1 MIFVLKT
8 LYQQETGNERYD
20 SSSVLPVISE
30 AQDSSNSTSCD
41 FDFFSRFLFSGVFSY
56 AYSYKNHF
64 SINITWLL
72 AGIFMYGTE

>member
-30 AQDSSNSTSCD
+30 AQDSSNSTFCD
-41 FDFFSRFLFSGVFSY
+41 FDFFQDSY
-56 AYSYKNHF
+56 FQECFHMHTPTKNHF
-64 SINITWLL
+64 STDITWLL